1 MRRRRFSGRRFGGGS
16 RVNLKAVR
24 QAARS
29 GAAAAIRGP
38 RSKKGKMVWL
48 LAAGAVVFLF
58 WGKIKQMFAPK
69 A

>member
-1 MRRRRFSGRRFGGGS
+1 MRRRRFSGRRFGGG
-16 RVNLKAVR
+16 RVNLKAVANA
-24 QAARS
+24 AAR
-29 GAAAAIRGP
+29 GARRAIRGP